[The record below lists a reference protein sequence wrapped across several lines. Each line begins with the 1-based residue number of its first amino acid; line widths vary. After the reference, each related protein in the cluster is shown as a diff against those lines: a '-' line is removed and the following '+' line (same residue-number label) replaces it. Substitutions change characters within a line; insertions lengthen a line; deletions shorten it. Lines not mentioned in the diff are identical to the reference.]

1 MFVVIVT
8 SGIDSL
14 QHFDTDICGI
24 LIVSVLN
31 LEKHAVPVRY
41 QNKLR
46 DSIPLVV
53 VDKGSTV
60 FDEIV
65 ASGIN
70 FVCTF
75 FFRSQ

>member
-1 MFVVIVT
+1 MFAVIVT
-8 SGIDSL
+8 SGIDLL
-14 QHFDTDICGI
+14 QHFDTGICGI
-24 LIVSVLN
+24 HIVSVLH
-31 LEKHAVPVRY
+31 LEKHAVPMRY

-46 DSIPLVV
+46 DSIPLVL

-75 FFRSQ
+75 FSRSK